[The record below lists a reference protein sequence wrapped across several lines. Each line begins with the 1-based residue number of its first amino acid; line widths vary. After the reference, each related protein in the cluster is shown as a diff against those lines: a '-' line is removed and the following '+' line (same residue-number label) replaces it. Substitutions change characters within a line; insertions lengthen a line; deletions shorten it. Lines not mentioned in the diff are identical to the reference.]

1 MTVKSERGRRRY
13 IAFKV
18 SPSLTRRALIESI
31 PGGKTFNVIQ
41 CARGMAIV
49 RCSPANVKECEAAV
63 GAADPS
69 AEPLAMSGTIRTL
82 RDRYQVLK
90 ETAPEKPSVA
100 AKRGRPPN

>member
-49 RCSPANVKECEAAV
+49 RCSPANV
-63 GAADPS
+63 
-69 AEPLAMSGTIRTL
+69 
-82 RDRYQVLK
+82 
-90 ETAPEKPSVA
+90 
-100 AKRGRPPN
+100 